1 MQVVVS
7 ERVTLEGFTY
17 QPGEHEVSE
26 RIGKKLI
33 HNWPDSVNEKPKRRK
48 RKLAKVR
55 VVPKAVA
62 TKQEA
67 AATE

>member
-17 QPGEHEVSE
+17 QPGEHEVNE

-33 HNWPDSVNEKPKRRK
+33 HNWPDSVKEKPGRK
-48 RKLAKVR
+48 QRAKAVKVR
-55 VVPKAVA
+55 KAAEVKQVA
-62 TKQEA
+62 AVKG
-67 AATE
+67 